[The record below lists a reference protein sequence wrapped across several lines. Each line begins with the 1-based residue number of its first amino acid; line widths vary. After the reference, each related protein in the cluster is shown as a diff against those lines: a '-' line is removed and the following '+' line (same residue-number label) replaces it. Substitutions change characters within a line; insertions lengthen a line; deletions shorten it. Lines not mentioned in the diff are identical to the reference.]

1 MNRTRVA
8 VCLLIVGAS
17 IIAAPAAQS
26 RIPHTPWGELSV
38 KALMISPPAEYV
50 PRADG
55 PPEPAR
61 WHFPGTT
68 KERLLKLLADAGFSA
83 EASATLV
90 ASVKPDAALAGVDL
104 FPTSTFVR
112 EIAPEVRANLYR
124 ILAKDN
130 ANFDQASAYY
140 FHGDSIDAWLG
151 ADTTPKVRALVD
163 PLVYRIGEFLY
174 LADIEVV
181 RAQLGSGPDYQDLV
195 RRLLRTSAMLVSLSV
210 NHLDALDEVTEYWGR
225 NGRKTDIRPLLESI
239 TNEGPAQTISLGEL
253 LPELPRRLLYRY
265 PKVTLADLSKPQ
277 LENCFWTAL
286 NFFNDTPD
294 DRYLDVEFAMN
305 KLRKDYFL
313 VHDKLQLGDIA
324 VFSSREMN
332 VFHVAVYLADDL
344 VFTKNGAFSLA
355 PWTIL
360 PINQLKGPYV
370 GHLDDWV
377 VTYYRRKDL

>member
-1 MNRTRVA
+1 
-8 VCLLIVGAS
+8 
-17 IIAAPAAQS
+17 
-26 RIPHTPWGELSV
+26 
-38 KALMISPPAEYV
+38 MISPPAEYV
-50 PRADG
+50 PREEG
-55 PPEPAR
+55 PVQPAR
-61 WHFPGTT
+61 WHFPGSTR
-68 KERLLKLLADAGFSA
+68 ERLAKLLTDAGFSA
-83 EASATLV
+83 EDAETLLQTAT
-90 ASVKPDAALAGVDL
+90 PDAALAGVDL
-104 FPTSTFVR
+104 WPKSAFIR
-112 EIAPEVRANLYR
+112 RIAPDVRANLYR
-124 ILAKDN
+124 VLAKDPS
-130 ANFDQASAYY
+130 NFDQASAYY
-140 FHGDSIDAWLG
+140 FHGDSVDSWLG
-151 ADTTPKVRALVD
+151 SDIPAKVRTLVD

-181 RAQLGSGPDYQDLV
+181 REQLGSGAEYQALV
-195 RRLLRTSAMLVSLSV
+195 RRLLRNSTMLVSLSV

-239 TNEGPAQTISLGEL
+239 TNEGPAQTINLAEL

-265 PKVTLADLSKPQ
+265 PKVTLEDLSKPQ

-324 VFSSREMN
+324 VFASREMN

-370 GHLDDWV
+370 GHMDDWV